1 MKLAKIRKEKE
12 MTQTELAEKVGVGD
26 TAICNYE
33 KGLREPNLGTLKKL
47 ATVLECTV
55 DELIG
60 DDDDEGRV

>member
-1 MKLAKIRKEKE
+1 MKLAEIRKEKK